1 MPRPLSRPDLDSMKP
16 DDVKAL
22 VVDLLEEIGRLR
34 DEIARLKGLPPRP
47 PFKPSRM
54 EDGTDNERTPSDKRS
69 ARGSRRPRNGGRKGS
84 VRTADL
90 TIHEEKVLK
99 PGPLPEGCRFKGRK
113 RFVVQDLRLEAHVTR
128 YHRAC
133 YRAPDGTLV
142 TAPLPAGIVGH
153 FGANLVRFVLQQY
166 YECNVTEPKLLAQL
180 HAFGIKM
187 SLAALSNLLTEG
199 KAAFH
204 AEKREILAA
213 GLSCATAL
221 TVDDTGARHQ
231 GRNGHTTHI
240 GNQHFAFFETTESKS
255 RLNFL
260 RMLLLGGEFGYR
272 VIDAAVAHWQDHG
285 LPQALID
292 PLAEAP
298 AKAFSDDQN
307 WQGHLTALGITG
319 AHHQQCAMEGALWG
333 AASAPAQAGE
343 FSRLLHHHRC
353 RPWRRPGDDVPTRRI
368 FGTGP

>member
-1 MPRPLSRPDLDSMKP
+1 MPRPPTRPDLDSMKP

-47 PFKPSRM
+47 PFKPSR
-54 EDGTDNERTPSDKRS
+54 
-69 ARGSRRPRNGGRKGS
+69 NGGRKGS

-99 PGPLPEGCRFKGRK
+99 PGALPEGCRFKGRK

-180 HAFGIKM
+180 HAFG
-187 SLAALSNLLTEG
+187 N
-199 KAAFH
+199 
-204 AEKREILAA
+204 
-213 GLSCATAL
+213 
-221 TVDDTGARHQ
+221 V
-231 GRNGHTTHI
+231 
-240 GNQHFAFFETTESKS
+240 
-255 RLNFL
+255 
-260 RMLLLGGEFGYR
+260 
-272 VIDAAVAHWQDHG
+272 
-285 LPQALID
+285 LPGSIV
-292 PLAEAP
+292 
-298 AKAFSDDQN
+298 
-307 WQGHLTALGITG
+307 
-319 AHHQQCAMEGALWG
+319 
-333 AASAPAQAGE
+333 
-343 FSRLLHHHRC
+343 LHY
-353 RPWRRPGDDVPTRRI
+353 
-368 FGTGP
+368 

>member
-1 MPRPLSRPDLDSMKP
+1 MPRPPDLDSMKP

-22 VVDLLEEIGRLR
+22 AVDLLEENGRLR

-54 EDGTDNERTPSDKRS
+54 EDGTDSERTPSDKRS
-69 ARGSRRPRNGGRKGS
+69 ARGFKRPRNGGRKGS
-84 VRTADL
+84 LRTADL

-128 YHRAC
+128 YHREC

-153 FGANLVRFVLQQY
+153 FGTNLVRFVLQQY

-204 AEKREILAA
+204 AEKQEILAA

-221 TVDDTGARHQ
+221 TVDDTGAAIR
-231 GRNGHTTHI
+231 
-240 GNQHFAFFETTESKS
+240 
-255 RLNFL
+255 
-260 RMLLLGGEFGYR
+260 
-272 VIDAAVAHWQDHG
+272 
-285 LPQALID
+285 
-292 PLAEAP
+292 
-298 AKAFSDDQN
+298 
-307 WQGHLTALGITG
+307 G
-319 AHHQQCAMEGALWG
+319 AMA
-333 AASAPAQAGE
+333 
-343 FSRLLHHHRC
+343 
-353 RPWRRPGDDVPTRRI
+353 TRRI
-368 FGTGP
+368 LATSTLPSSRLRRARAGSISSGLCCWAGCSAIASPMRP

>member
-1 MPRPLSRPDLDSMKP
+1 MPRPPDLDSMKP

-22 VVDLLEEIGRLR
+22 AVDLLEENGRLR

-54 EDGTDNERTPSDKRS
+54 EDGTDSERTPSDKRS
-69 ARGSRRPRNGGRKGS
+69 ARGFKRPRNGGRKGS
-84 VRTADL
+84 LRTADL

-128 YHRAC
+128 YHREC

-153 FGANLVRFVLQQY
+153 FGTNLVRFVLQQY

-204 AEKREILAA
+204 ADK
-213 GLSCATAL
+213 
-221 TVDDTGARHQ
+221 Q
-231 GRNGHTTHI
+231 
-240 GNQHFAFFETTESKS
+240 
-255 RLNFL
+255 
-260 RMLLLGGEFGYR
+260 
-272 VIDAAVAHWQDHG
+272 
-285 LPQALID
+285 
-292 PLAEAP
+292 
-298 AKAFSDDQN
+298 
-307 WQGHLTALGITG
+307 
-319 AHHQQCAMEGALWG
+319 
-333 AASAPAQAGE
+333 
-343 FSRLLHHHRC
+343 
-353 RPWRRPGDDVPTRRI
+353 
-368 FGTGP
+368 